1 MSSSAEYPLQPLTLI
16 KAGAGAGKTFT
27 IEKTLTKWIED
38 QQVRADHILAVT
50 FTKAAANEM
59 RSRIRVALL
68 QKRLIE
74 DARQLK
80 KSTISTI
87 HAFGLEILERFA
99 YEEGLSPAPRQLTD
113 QEQKLLIREA
123 LHQVQAIQPLM
134 DNLEHYGYTGQFGG
148 EEFLDSTE
156 QLTKTI
162 LDVVGKLRS
171 LGKDFDTSAD
181 EAGVMLRRAKDLVE
195 TSYGNVHPDGAAL
208 SESLWG
214 AIEAVKA
221 EYPEHDLLDE
231 AWGSNGETR
240 KMAKAI
246 YTATRE
252 RLNSDW
258 SLWTDLQP
266 IETAP
271 KIFPKKKPPH
281 EHAHLAE
288 AVWNAAEK
296 LSVLPGPLRDALQH
310 IQSLIDGA
318 LDALRIY
325 QENKRNA
332 GLVDYGDMVHLAN
345 NLLENPEWLDEIAS
359 EYDCLIIDEF
369 QDTSPL
375 QFALLRRFQQKG
387 LPTFIVGDLKQ
398 SIMGFQGSDRRLFK
412 TLMDESSENTGV
424 VRELA
429 SNWRST
435 TALMGF
441 INNVG
446 SRLYGSEYQKLNPE
460 AGYESD
466 LPAVNVL
473 HFNKADWLEKPANS
487 PKYALTKEGNSA
499 LAHHL
504 AQLLKSGQQVTDR
517 HTKEKRAIRAGD
529 IAILARKHGRLKKIA
544 ESLRKIGIEVQV
556 KQPGF
561 LDCDAVQ
568 WVLSA
573 LQALNNSRDDY
584 AWLNL
589 LTSPLVRGQSSE
601 KLKALLK
608 GYMAEGKFSDPLVQ
622 KLEPLRKTLRA
633 QPIKVQLLTITE
645 EAGLLETFKNE
656 SMGRQQRANIIK
668 LIGLAEAFEQ
678 QQPETLT
685 ALGIVGKN
693 AATFQVWLSQSKEAI
708 DEQPGIDDQA
718 DDAIML
724 ATWHASKGLEWPIV
738 MVLDAENVDTTRYP
752 NISMAYADGGI
763 DTMLRES
770 YLQILPP
777 FHAKDTKEAMAK
789 LLKQGEAETSKNLCY
804 VALTR
809 AREQIILPCW
819 DGYKDGSM
827 LSHIKPELDAQAGTD
842 DTSAYAENAVVPGD
856 ADVDEQVRTATLSR
870 TVLQVTHKPRADK
883 INHTF
888 SPSLEKELGDIE
900 VPETETTTYSPP
912 LNLNLHNAVPA
923 NELGVWVHRLYQVYL
938 LQPELLDKALSMQ
951 PVCVTEDAQK
961 REITAH
967 LEGFKQ
973 HVNALMGSVRQW
985 KCELQV
991 TGLKPNG
998 QVVSGE
1004 IDMLVEGEADWWLID
1019 HKTDINAYA
1028 TNHIDQL
1035 LTYRQMCG
1043 ALKVGNLA
1051 INWARAGQLEALEQ

>member
-1 MSSSAEYPLQPLTLI
+1 MSSSAEYPLQSLTLI

-27 IEKTLTKWIED
+27 IEKTLTKWVED
-38 QQVRADHILAVT
+38 QLVRADHILAVT

-59 RSRIRVALL
+59 RNRIQVALL
-68 QKRLIE
+68 QKGLID
-74 DARQLK
+74 DARLLK

-123 LHQVQAIQPLM
+123 LHRVQAIQPLM
-134 DNLEHYGYTGQFGG
+134 DSLEHYGYTGQFGG

-171 LGKDFDTSAD
+171 LGKDFETGAD
-181 EAGVMLRRAKDLVE
+181 EAGVMLQRANELVE
-195 TSYGNVHPDGAAL
+195 ASYGNVHPDGAEL
-208 SESLWG
+208 SANLWG

-221 EYPEHDLLDE
+221 EYPDEGLLDDV
-231 AWGSNGETR
+231 WGSNGETR
-240 KMAKAI
+240 KMVKAI
-246 YTATRE
+246 YRANRE
-252 RLNSDW
+252 RLQSDW
-258 SLWTDLQP
+258 ALWTDLQP
-266 IETAP
+266 IATAP

-296 LSVLPGPLRDALQH
+296 LSVHPGPLLDALQH

-325 QENKRNA
+325 QENKQNA

-345 NLLENPEWLDEIAS
+345 NLLENPEWLDEIAGG
-359 EYDCLIIDEF
+359 YDCLIIDEF

-375 QFALLRRFQQKG
+375 QFALLRRFQEKG

-398 SIMGFQGSDRRLFK
+398 SIMGFQGSDRRLFR
-412 TLMDESSENTGV
+412 TLMDESSENAGV
-424 VRELA
+424 VRELD

-435 TALMGF
+435 PALMGF

-446 SRLYGSEYQKLNPE
+446 SRLYGSEYQNLNPE

-487 PKYALTKEGNSA
+487 PKYALTREGNAA
-499 LAHHL
+499 LASHL

-517 HTKEKRAIRAGD
+517 HTKEKRAIRPGD
-529 IAILARKHGRLKKIA
+529 IAVLARKHGRLKKVA
-544 ESLRKIGIEVQV
+544 ESLRNIGIEVQI

-561 LDCDAVQ
+561 LECDAVQ

-601 KLKALLK
+601 KLKALLQ
-608 GYMAEGKFSDPLVQ
+608 GYIAERKFSDPLVQ

-633 QPIKVQLLTITE
+633 QPVKVQLLTIIE
-645 EAGLLETFKNE
+645 EAGLLEAFKNE
-656 SMGRQQRANIIK
+656 SMGRQQRTNIVK

-708 DEQPGIDDQA
+708 DEQPGVDDQA

-738 MVLDAENVDTTRYP
+738 MVLDAENVDVTRYP

-770 YLQILPP
+770 YLQIIPP
-777 FHAKDTKEAMAK
+777 FHAKDIKEDMAK
-789 LLKQGEAETSKNLCY
+789 LLEKEEAETSKNLYY

-819 DGYKDGSM
+819 DGFKDGSM
-827 LSHIKPELDAQAGTD
+827 LWHIRPELDALAATKD
-842 DTSAYAENAVVPGD
+842 SNAYSERFVVPGD
-856 ADVDEQVRTATLSR
+856 ADVDEQVRTAALSR
-870 TVLQVTHKPRADK
+870 TVLKVTQQPPADK
-883 INHTF
+883 INLTF
-888 SPSLEKELGDIE
+888 SPSLEKEPGDLE
-900 VPETETTTYSPP
+900 VPETEMTTYSPP
-912 LNLNLHNAVPA
+912 LNLELHRAVPP

-938 LQPELLDKALSMQ
+938 LQPELLDKALSMK
-951 PVCVTEDAQK
+951 PVCMTDDAQK

-967 LEGFKQ
+967 LEGFKR
-973 HVNALMGSVRQW
+973 HINAVAGGARQW

-1004 IDMLVEGEADWWLID
+1004 IDMLVEGQAGWWLID
-1019 HKTDINAYA
+1019 HKTDTNANVIN
-1028 TNHIDQL
+1028 HVDQL
-1035 LTYRQMCG
+1035 LTYREICG
-1043 ALKVGNLA
+1043 ALRVDNLA
-1051 INWARAGQLEALEQ
+1051 INWSRTGRLEAFGQ

>member
-59 RSRIRVALL
+59 RNRIRVALL

-74 DARQLK
+74 DARKLQ

-134 DNLEHYGYTGQFGG
+134 DNLEHYGYSGKPVGG
-148 EEFLDSTE
+148 EFLDSTE

-162 LDVVGKLRS
+162 LDVAGKLRS
-171 LGKDFDTSAD
+171 LGKDFDTTTV
-181 EAGVMLRRAKDLVE
+181 EAAVMLRQAWDLVE
-195 TSYGNVHPDGAAL
+195 TRYGNVHPNGAAL
-208 SESLWG
+208 TNSLWS
-214 AIEAVKA
+214 AIEAVRA
-221 EYPEHDLLDE
+221 EYPVHALLDA
-231 AWGSNGETR
+231 AWASNAETR
-240 KMAKAI
+240 KMAKVI

-252 RLNSDW
+252 RLESDW
-258 SLWTDLQP
+258 SIWVDMQP
-266 IETAP
+266 IASAP

-296 LSVLPGPLRDALQH
+296 LCVHPGPLRDALQH

-325 QENKRNA
+325 QENKQSA

-345 NLLENPEWLDEIAS
+345 NLLENSEWLDEIAN

-412 TLMDESSENTGV
+412 TLMSENAENTEV
-424 VRELA
+424 VSELG

-435 TALMGF
+435 PALMGF

-446 SRLYGSEYQKLNPE
+446 TRLYGSEYRELNSE
-460 AGYESD
+460 AGYQSD
-466 LPAVNVL
+466 LPAVEVL
-473 HFNKADWLEKPANS
+473 NFSKKDWLEKPANS
-487 PKYALTKEGNSA
+487 PKYALTKEGNAA
-499 LAHHL
+499 LASHL
-504 AQLLKSGQQVTDR
+504 EQLLGSGQQITDR

-544 ESLRKIGIEVQV
+544 EAFHNTGIEVQI

-561 LDCDAVQ
+561 LECDAVQ
-568 WVLSA
+568 WMLSV
-573 LQALNNSRDDY
+573 LQALNNGRDHY

-589 LTSPLVRGQSSE
+589 LTSPLVGGQSSE
-601 KLKALLK
+601 KLKGLLQ
-608 GYMAEGKFSDPLVQ
+608 GYIVDGKFNDLLVQ

-633 QPIKVQLLTITE
+633 KPIKAQLLIIIE
-645 EAGLLETFKNE
+645 EVGLLESFKKE
-656 SMGRQQRANIIK
+656 PMGRQQRANLIK

-693 AATFQVWLSQSKEAI
+693 SATFQVWLSQSKEPI
-708 DEQPGIDDQA
+708 DEQPGVDAQA

-724 ATWHASKGLEWPIV
+724 ATWHASKGLEWPVV
-738 MVLDAENVDTTRYP
+738 MVLDAENVETTRYP
-752 NISMAYADGGI
+752 NITMAYADGDI
-763 DTMLRES
+763 DTMLQES

-777 FHAKDTKEAMAK
+777 FNAKHTKECMGE
-789 LLKQGEAETSKNLCY
+789 LLEHEEAETRKNLYY

-827 LSHIKPELDAQAGTD
+827 LTYIMPELEALAPQNAS
-842 DTSAYAENAVVPGD
+842 SAFSKKDVVPED
-856 ADVDEQVRTATLSR
+856 AELDEEVTTDTVTR
-870 TVLQVTHKPRADK
+870 TVLQVTSQSQKEK
-883 INHTF
+883 LKHTF
-888 SPSLEKELGDIE
+888 SPSLEKELRE
-900 VPETETTTYSPP
+900 VAVPETETTTFSPA
-912 LNLNLHNAVPA
+912 LNLEMFKAVPA

-938 LQPELLDKALSMQ
+938 LQPELLDRALSMQ
-951 PVCVTEDAQK
+951 PVCVTDDAQK
-961 REITAH
+961 RDITVH

-973 HVNALMGSVRQW
+973 HVDALVGGVRQW
-985 KCELQV
+985 RCELQV

-998 QVVSGE
+998 QVISGE
-1004 IDMLVEGEADWWLID
+1004 IDLLIEGKADWWLID
-1019 HKTDINAYA
+1019 HKTDTHASA

-1035 LTYRQMCG
+1035 LTYRQMCSG
-1043 ALKVGNLA
+1043 LKVGNLA
-1051 INWARAGQLEALEQ
+1051 INWARVGQIEAFGE